1 MKETWDIDD
10 FNNTTNKNAN
20 EEEVEEEI
28 KNFDFL

>member
-10 FNNTTNKNAN
+10 FNTTNKNAG